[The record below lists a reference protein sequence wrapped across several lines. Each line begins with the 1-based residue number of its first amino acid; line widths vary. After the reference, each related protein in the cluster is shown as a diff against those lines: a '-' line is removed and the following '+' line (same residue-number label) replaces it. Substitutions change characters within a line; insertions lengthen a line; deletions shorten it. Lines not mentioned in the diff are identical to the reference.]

1 MAFTLLA
8 VAVPDSVKTEI
19 TIAYPERNIM
29 ECTLM
34 VIVVSVNSGKV
45 INTRREVVEAV
56 SLMLLKSLISCVHPE
71 ALWS

>member
-1 MAFTLLA
+1 MAFRLLA
-8 VAVPDSVKTEI
+8 LVLPDSVKTQI

-34 VIVVSVNSGKV
+34 VIVLSVNAGNV

-56 SLMLLKSLISCVHPE
+56 SLMLFKMDLGPSRTIKS
-71 ALWS
+71 